1 MKRLMPLL
9 AFSTLVA
16 QQSTH
21 TAPEQRQFDF
31 WVGRWDVRDQAGTLQ
46 GRNHV
51 EAILGG
57 KVLQEHWQGAKGG
70 GGTSLNAYLPGKKV
84 WHQTWVDDQGNVL
97 DLEGGMEGSSMV
109 LRGETSAK
117 GAKQLERI
125 TWTPL
130 PDGRVRQFWQQSLD
144 GGATWKTAFEGFYS
158 RTN

>member
-16 QQSTH
+16 QQPTH

-31 WVGRWDVRDQAGTLQ
+31 WVGRWEVRDKAGALQ
-46 GRNHV
+46 GRNVV
-51 EAILGG
+51 EALLGG
-57 KVLQEHWQGAKGG
+57 KVLQEHWQGEKGG
-70 GGTSLNAYLPGKKV
+70 GGTSLNAYLPGKKK

-97 DLEGGMEGSSMV
+97 DLEGGLEGTSMV
-109 LRGETSAK
+109 LRGETTPK
-117 GAKQLERI
+117 GGRQLECI

-158 RTN
+158 RVR